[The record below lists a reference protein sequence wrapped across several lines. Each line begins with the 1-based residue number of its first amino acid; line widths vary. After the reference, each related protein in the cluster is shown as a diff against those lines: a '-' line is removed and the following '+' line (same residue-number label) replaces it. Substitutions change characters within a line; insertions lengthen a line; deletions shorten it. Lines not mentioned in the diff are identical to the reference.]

1 MTNEHFEYKPY
12 GFTNYGHAYVFI
24 AFVFDEPY
32 PAPQNEPFH
41 TLLISESIEK
51 QKRYFTNRRK

>member
-1 MTNEHFEYKPY
+1 MMTMNPTVYAYLYEPCSGTFLLFEI
-12 GFTNYGHAYVFI
+12 TN
-24 AFVFDEPY
+24 Y

>member
-1 MTNEHFEYKPY
+1 MNKREFTSNDYTKYEQEEIIFELKYP
-12 GFTNYGHAYVFI
+12 
-24 AFVFDEPY
+24 DY
-32 PAPQNEPFH
+32 PAPQNEPFR